1 MGVLCES
8 DFGGVIFLLVHSYRE
23 SVGYNGSRKIVR
35 DQSMMKLLSN
45 SSQRSNR
52 FQFTPSREY
61 PTMAHTEC
69 PDCGTTLRGIKLTD
83 ATERF
88 WSEGTSRVDQQYAAE
103 DSKAGF
109 MFGIE
114 AEGNIYGRLC
124 TKCGRILLY
133 AVPMND

>member
-1 MGVLCES
+1 
-8 DFGGVIFLLVHSYRE
+8 
-23 SVGYNGSRKIVR
+23 
-35 DQSMMKLLSN
+35 
-45 SSQRSNR
+45 
-52 FQFTPSREY
+52 
-61 PTMAHTEC
+61 MAHTEC
-69 PDCGTTLRGIKLTD
+69 PDCGNALRGIKLTD

-88 WSEGTSRVDQQYAAE
+88 WSDGTARVDQQYAAE

-114 AEGNIYGRLC
+114 AEDNIYGRLC